1 VEEAQVQKAAW
12 YQGLT
17 VEQEKIWFEE
27 QIRQCEKDITRFAC
41 HITGN
46 MEKAKDIIQEAFL
59 RAYKYRHSYNDK
71 YPFRNWLYAILLNI
85 HRHNCKKE
93 KLIKTIIPWKNSDD
107 EEQDT
112 WDFIESEEEGPEA
125 RTLKKQLVVDIEK
138 AIQKLPLKMREVIVL
153 CDMAGYSYEEA
164 SEVIHCPLGTIRSR
178 LHRARRQVQKEL
190 EIKYGEDLFTSWS

>member
-1 VEEAQVQKAAW
+1 MGEAQVQKATW

-17 VEQEKIWFEE
+17 AEQEKIWFEE
-27 QIRQCEKDITRFAC
+27 QIRQCEKDIIRFVC

-46 MEKAKDIIQEAFL
+46 MDKAKDLIQEAFL
-59 RAYKYRHSYNDK
+59 RAYKYRYSYNDK

-93 KLIKTIIPWKNSDD
+93 KLFKTIIPWKNSDD
-107 EEQDT
+107 EEQDA

-125 RTLKKQLVVDIEK
+125 KTLKKQLVVDIEK

-153 CDMAGYSYEEA
+153 CDMIGYSYEEA
-164 SEVIHCPLGTIRSR
+164 SEVVHCPLGTIRSR

-190 EIKYGEDLFTSWS
+190 EIKYGEDLLTSWS